1 MGAVFTEFWQPF
13 SVGSLSTYRPW
24 LFLLSLAAGQRLRPC
39 TSQSAS
45 RRMWLCYAD
54 ARRTLRNPAGRL
66 ATRPA
71 SPALHPRTWQP
82 APYHIPLSQRAT
94 APNRLRKLQPH
105 SAGSFRGA
113 GSRTLIRLVRE
124 GPGFSVVARL
134 GFSAAL
140 PGVALVPVTPG
151 IGGELRLALQDQ
163 KHAPPALRAFPHS
176 VGASKKQRR

>member
-1 MGAVFTEFWQPF
+1 VGAVFTAFWQPF

-24 LFLLSLAAGQRLRPC
+24 FFCYRWRPVSGCGHAPASQPLGECGSATLMRDELCAILPAGSPL
-39 TSQSAS
+39 
-45 RRMWLCYAD
+45 
-54 ARRTLRNPAGRL
+54 ARRRRHSIRGPGSRTL
-66 ATRPA
+66 
-71 SPALHPRTWQP
+71 
-82 APYHIPLSQRAT
+82 YHIPLSQRAT

-134 GFSAAL
+134 GFSTAL

-151 IGGELRLALQDQ
+151 IRGELRLALQDQ

>member
-1 MGAVFTEFWQPF
+1 MGAVFTAFWQPF

-82 APYHIPLSQRAT
+82 DPLTYPAIPASHSSKPPTQAT
-94 APNRLRKLQPH
+94 ASLCR
-105 SAGSFRGA
+105 FV
-113 GSRTLIRLVRE
+113 SRCRIADAHQI
-124 GPGFSVVARL
+124 GPGGTWLFRYGTARL
-134 GFSAAL
+134 LRGTPRRSARS
-140 PGVALVPVTPG
+140 PHTRYPRRTPSRPPRSKTRPTRPARLSP
-151 IGGELRLALQDQ
+151 LR
-163 KHAPPALRAFPHS
+163 
-176 VGASKKQRR
+176 RRSC